1 MEIVKDIKNS
11 SELSEFFSAL
21 SKEKDDTRQKIKE
34 NIDNPESGLSSLFQ
48 QLEEALQE
56 TKKVSV
62 EEIPDNTKLSAD
74 DQNKLDV
81 FSNLLNALDS
91 DKEIPIKVEPIDFV
105 EELEPEEIIP
115 EELVV
120 ESEEPHEIIEPQD
133 EIIASVIR
141 NLDDMRGKTQ
151 VKEEVDQISS
161 IRKEF
166 DNFRSLIAQQ
176 IASSQM
182 SGAGSGEVRLE
193 FLDDIQRSTA
203 KVDGKFLKYS
213 SSDSKWI
220 GADASG
226 SGSSAADDISAGDAA
241 VNITTTSGNIT
252 IDAAANNSD
261 IILKGTDGGADTT
274 FLTIDGSAAG
284 AATFN
289 DKVIATELDISG
301 DLASAVIKNSGQITS
316 DSFNLP
322 ITLNG
327 SNGSSANAGDNI
339 VQDTAANAN
348 DRLVYEDSTLLSI
361 IQRPITWDRTT

>member
-1 MEIVKDIKNS
+1 MEDIKES
-11 SELSEFFSAL
+11 SDLSEFFSAF
-21 SKEKDDTRQKIKE
+21 SKERDDARQKIKE
-34 NIDNPESGLSSLFQ
+34 KINDPKSGLSSLFRE
-48 QLEEALQE
+48 LEEALQE
-56 TKKVSV
+56 TKNVSV
-62 EEIPDNTKLSAD
+62 EEDSDNTKLSED
-74 DQNKLDV
+74 DQNTLEV
-81 FSNLLNALDS
+81 FSNLSELLDS
-91 DKEIPIKVEPIDFV
+91 LESAPIDSV
-105 EELEPEEIIP
+105 EELEPEKIIP
-115 EELVV
+115 VLEEKIPEIVEPVELLV
-120 ESEEPHEIIEPQD
+120 SEVAERKGDIIQD
-133 EIIASVIR
+133 IVKK
-141 NLDDMRGKTQ
+141 LDDMSTKTQ

-261 IILKGTDGGADTT
+261 IILKGTDGGVDTT